1 MAKAIARRSFLKQL
15 GAVAVATAAGPMVLD
30 LLGRDGKADA
40 LADVANTTL
49 PLGTPIL
56 VNIALDGGNDY
67 LNTLVPTDD
76 PWYFDSTYGHGSLA
90 LDPSTTLALNGL
102 THYRLHPALPFLA
115 NRWNSTGDV
124 AFVLGIGEQ
133 NKQDFSHFDSMDFW
147 ATADTTLLEP
157 TGWLGRYND
166 ARNPGSV
173 LASVSLGGLRKDAS
187 GASAPALVVN
197 DTSSFIYSLPGYDT
211 ARFQNSLNTMSTIGG
226 STYLG
231 EASSLIA
238 TTFDVANRVHSATD
252 PSVTGGGPYSDVTN
266 MLLQAALLIR
276 AGIPSQT
283 YTLSLGPFDSHDQQW
298 AMQTARFNE
307 LNEGLSKFFAALAGS
322 SRAND
327 VFVMITSEFGRQAT
341 SNLSGGT
348 DHGQAGMGI
357 FIGSGV
363 FNGVYGQTPTL
374 DPGGPTRP
382 NRIYDALRPT
392 IDYRAMHYTA
402 LSRLSDAGT
411 AQAVLRGAYPDLGVF
426 TAPAPAST
434 TTSSTTSTT
443 VAPTTTT
450 TVPKTTTTTAPP
462 ANIPPTA
469 SFTTRQSKR
478 TISVDGRASKDPD
491 GKIAKW
497 AWTWGD
503 GATGSGSTASH
514 AYAKSG
520 TYTIT
525 LVVTDN
531 KGATGT
537 TKTQVTV

>member
-1 MAKAIARRSFLKQL
+1 MAKAIGRRSFLKQL
-15 GAVAVATAAGPMVLD
+15 GAIAVGTAAGPMVLD
-30 LLGRDGKADA
+30 LIGRDGQAAA
-40 LADVANTTL
+40 LTDVANATL
-49 PLGTPIL
+49 PPGTPIL

-90 LDPSTTLALNGL
+90 LDPSSTLALNGL
-102 THYRLHPALPFLA
+102 THYRLHPALSFIA
-115 NRWNSTGDV
+115 NRWNATGDV
-124 AFVLGIGEQ
+124 AFVLGVGEQ

-147 ATADTTLLEP
+147 ATADTSLLEP

-166 ARNPGSV
+166 ARNPASV

-187 GASAPALVVN
+187 GATAPALVVN
-197 DTSSFIYSLPGYDT
+197 DTSAFVYSVPGYDT
-211 ARFQNSLNTMSTIGG
+211 ARFRNSLNTMSTIGG
-226 STYLG
+226 SGFLG

-238 TTFDVANRVHSATD
+238 TTFDVADRVHSATD

-266 MLLQAALLIR
+266 LLLQAALLIR

-283 YTLSLGPFDSHDQQW
+283 YALSLGPFDSHDQQW

-322 SRAND
+322 PRAND

-341 SNLSGGT
+341 ANLSGGT
-348 DHGQAGMGI
+348 DHGQAGMGV

-363 FNGVYGQTPTL
+363 HNGVYGQAPTL
-374 DPGGPTRP
+374 DPGGLTKP
-382 NRIYDALRPT
+382 NRIYDALKPT

-411 AQAVLRGAYPDLGVF
+411 AQAVLRGTYPDLGVF
-426 TAPAPAST
+426 AGAPAPST
-434 TTSSTTSTT
+434 TTSTTSTT

-469 SFTTRQSKR
+469 SFTVRTSKR
-478 TISVDGRASKDPD
+478 TVSVDGRASKDPD
-491 GKIAKW
+491 GRISRWKW
-497 AWTWGD
+497 TFGD
-503 GATGSGSTASH
+503 GASGSGSTASH
-514 AYAKSG
+514 TYAKPG
-520 TYTIT
+520 TYTVT

-531 KGATGT
+531 RGATGT
-537 TKTQVTV
+537 SKTQITV